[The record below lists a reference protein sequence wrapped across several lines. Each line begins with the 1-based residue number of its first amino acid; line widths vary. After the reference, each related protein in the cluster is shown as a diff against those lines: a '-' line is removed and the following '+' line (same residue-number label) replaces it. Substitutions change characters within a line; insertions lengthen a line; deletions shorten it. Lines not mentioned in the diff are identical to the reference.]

1 MEEMR
6 NPFLEDS
13 KDLFKLDT
21 RDIAVA
27 SSICQVAEKG
37 NEHFREFV
45 TKWLIEGS
53 ISLTE
58 PIKKNK
64 LQLFSRPPPRK
75 KSKASLQVSSL
86 KYDVSLFSRLY
97 IACHASHEV
106 ETLMTFFA
114 MRTRHVLL
122 CYLILA
128 C

>member
-45 TKWLIEGS
+45 TK
-53 ISLTE
+53 
-58 PIKKNK
+58 
-64 LQLFSRPPPRK
+64 
-75 KSKASLQVSSL
+75 
-86 KYDVSLFSRLY
+86 
-97 IACHASHEV
+97 
-106 ETLMTFFA
+106 
-114 MRTRHVLL
+114 
-122 CYLILA
+122 
-128 C
+128 